1 MGNEMKNV
9 ARGFK
14 FLWATFSKIMGNV
27 FSRHGQCFLLLSVG
41 CPLVSVGYACYPW
54 VVPIGFTHGCV
65 LVTALRFGLP
75 MRTEGVARGRA
86 KRHPG

>member
-27 FSRHGQCFLLLSVG
+27 FSCHGQCFLSL
-41 CPLVSVGYACYPW
+41 SVGYACYPW
-54 VVPIGFTHGCV
+54 VTPVGFTHGCV
-65 LVTALRFGLP
+65 LITALRFGLP
-75 MRTEGVARGRA
+75 MRTEGPARS
-86 KRHPG
+86 